1 MARLKRS
8 SSAAARGATS
18 IFGWLG
24 AGACDTPATAMPE
37 ALLEAP

>member
-24 AGACDTPATAMPE
+24 AGVCETPDTARPE
-37 ALLEAP
+37 ALRAVP